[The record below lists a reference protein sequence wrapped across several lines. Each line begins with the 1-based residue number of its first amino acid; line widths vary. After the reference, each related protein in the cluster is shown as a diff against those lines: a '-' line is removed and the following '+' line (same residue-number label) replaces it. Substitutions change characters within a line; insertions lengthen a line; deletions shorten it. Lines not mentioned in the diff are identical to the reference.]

1 MNIFLAAASLLLIIM
16 TLPGT
21 VELLLVTIGAWLP
34 LPLRPPHRLPQQRL
48 AVLIPAHN
56 EAAGIT
62 ATLESLKACQGP
74 ADLIVI
80 ADNCTDRTAELAA
93 AAGAR
98 LLVRNDPLQLG
109 KPYALAFAFKQ
120 LSQENFDAYLI
131 IDADSRVKSNLLQ
144 VVQNALST
152 GSDAAQV
159 KYVLDGKEDSMRSRF
174 QAIAFTAFNV
184 LRPRGRSRLGLSAG
198 IFGNGSVLT
207 RRLLEAIPFTVTS
220 LVEDVA
226 YHLKIVEAGY
236 RVDFIEESDVVSAQP
251 IHWQGRL
258 SQRKRWEG
266 GRLRLLLDQ
275 APICLQRF

>member
-1 MNIFLAAASLLLIIM
+1 
-16 TLPGT
+16 
-21 VELLLVTIGAWLP
+21 
-34 LPLRPPHRLPQQRL
+34 
-48 AVLIPAHN
+48 
-56 EAAGIT
+56 
-62 ATLESLKACQGP
+62 
-74 ADLIVI
+74 
-80 ADNCTDRTAELAA
+80 
-93 AAGAR
+93 
-98 LLVRNDPLQLG
+98 
-109 KPYALAFAFKQ
+109 
-120 LSQENFDAYLI
+120 
-131 IDADSRVKSNLLQ
+131 
-144 VVQNALST
+144 
-152 GSDAAQV
+152 
-159 KYVLDGKEDSMRSRF
+159 MRSRF

-275 APICLQRF
+275 APHLLAAILKGSWRLIEPLLDLLLLPLGYHCLLLFLLIPLCLWYALGCLGVVFLHICAAIHVAGGGWKNYLSILYAPAYLLWKVMHMGSIACGAQRDQPWERTQRKGD